1 MNKYPTWAR
10 LNPEGKR
17 IWGNIFPDGLVPVQ
31 NIATQHTRLEGIKD
45 IESVFTIDW
54 IELTKAQQQDILE
67 NLSERTGTTKE
78 AIVKEILKA
87 GLPLRRRYTVSCGTN
102 RMQFFT

>member
-31 NIATQHTRLEGIKD
+31 SIATQHARLEGIKD

-54 IELTKAQQQDILE
+54 KELTKGQQQDILE
-67 NLSERTGTTKE
+67 NLSERTGATKE

-87 GLPLRRRYTVSCGTN
+87 GLPLRRRYTATCGTN
-102 RMQFFT
+102 RMRFFT